1 MPRRVLKGRVV
12 SDKNAK
18 TVTVEVER
26 QLMHP
31 LYKKFI
37 KRTKRFHAHDEHDRF
52 KVGDIVSIVECAP
65 RSRLK
70 RWEVVT
76 EDAAGTPVVAAGE
89 GA

>member
-37 KRTKRFHAHDEHDRF
+37 KRTKRFHAHDETDRC
-52 KVGDIVSIVECAP
+52 KVGDLVSIVECAP

-70 RWEVVT
+70 RWEVVAEET
-76 EDAAGTPVVAAGE
+76 AGASGAAAGE
-89 GA
+89 GV